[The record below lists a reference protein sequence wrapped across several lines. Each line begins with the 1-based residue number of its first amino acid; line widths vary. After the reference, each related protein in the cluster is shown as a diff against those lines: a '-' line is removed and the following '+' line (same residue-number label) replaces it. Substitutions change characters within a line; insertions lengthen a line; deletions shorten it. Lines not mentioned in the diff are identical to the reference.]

1 MGIPFLHGKRVVQIM
16 LPSSCSQTEIVGV
29 LAECSCEEYQYSLA
43 TGQLLNPP
51 EDAETLYP
59 LLFYRAEVRGNSVVV
74 SN

>member
-1 MGIPFLHGKRVVQIM
+1 MGIHFLHGKRVVQIM
-16 LPSSCSQTEIVGV
+16 HPVVVHKQKSLVF

-51 EDAETLYP
+51 EDTETLYP
-59 LLFYRAEVRGNSVVV
+59 LLFYRAEVRGNSVVI